1 MPNAWID
8 LHPGSSRED
17 DFLKVFG
24 RLKDIPVTGWL
35 PQLANL
41 PTFDKPQEVWV
52 LDTSK
57 ITSEERERLVMHIAE
72 RFQLKYSYVDA
83 ELERVGT
90 PILASECSFHTTD
103 PLPLIMAD
111 DLEDPRLVRS
121 DEDQEDYEYGDEE
134 DEDEEN
140 WPDDYDHPYRQDL
153 DVYNEF
159 DEYEG
164 DDVVD
169 ESPEPKTT
177 DPAGKDVPF

>member
-90 PILASECSFHTTD
+90 PILASDCSFHTTD
-103 PLPLIMAD
+103 PLPLIVAD

-121 DEDQEDYEYGDEE
+121 DEGQEEDECEWYGDEE
-134 DEDEEN
+134 DDGDYPDDDHEN
-140 WPDDYDHPYRQDL
+140 WDDDPDEYPYREDLAIPDD
-153 DVYNEF
+153 
-159 DEYEG
+159 G
-164 DDVVD
+164 DW
-169 ESPEPKTT
+169 
-177 DPAGKDVPF
+177 PF